1 MYTELQM
8 LNTTSADRDRE
19 IRQEIAHNQLV
30 SNLSQPTL
38 ASRMISKLG
47 HSLVDLGQQL
57 EQASQAKQPAF
68 HGPKTGQLH
77 A

>member
-1 MYTELQM
+1 MYTELQL
-8 LNTTSADRDRE
+8 LNATTAHRDRE
-19 IRQEIAHNQLV
+19 IRQDIERNQLV

-38 ASRMISKLG
+38 GARMISKVG
-47 HSLVDLGQQL
+47 HSLVNLGQQL
-57 EQASQAKQPAF
+57 EQVAQPKKPAF

>member
-1 MYTELQM
+1 MYTELQL
-8 LNTTSADRDRE
+8 LNTTSAHRDRE
-19 IRQEIAHNQLV
+19 IRREIEQNQLV
-30 SNLSQPTL
+30 SNLSQPGL
-38 ASRMISKLG
+38 GSRLISRLG

-57 EQASQAKQPAF
+57 EQVGQPKNPAF